1 VPKADSPR
9 PSPLTP
15 AGPGP
20 TTNDRRTLLL
30 LSATLGLASAQAA
43 TIGAV
48 ASELRH
54 AFGVNNTAVGVLASV
69 TTAAAALATLPF
81 GVMVDRTRRTR
92 LLAVCVVLW
101 GVATAMSSL
110 AGSFAFLF
118 ATRLALGALTGA
130 AGPGVASLLGDTFPE
145 SRRGRSYGLVLAGEL
160 VGAGLGFGLAGEL
173 AAVSWRLS
181 FAVLAPPAWVLC
193 VYLWRMQEPLRGQTV
208 GSTEGEAVHD
218 DVVASWRELSLR
230 RTIVYVLSVP
240 TNVVFIFSG
249 AFAYFFYAGLR
260 TFGVELIG
268 DQYHVSQAA
277 ATLIFLLVGLGGLA
291 GVLSSGPIGDRLE
304 GRYRAG
310 RVLIAMVALC
320 AAAAAFA
327 PALLL
332 HSYLLAVPLIT
343 AGAFGLGASNPPL
356 SAGRLQVIPPGL
368 WGRAESVQGVLRQ
381 IGDTLGPFS
390 FGFAADHLAG
400 GGRAGLQSSFLVM
413 LSALVL
419 AAGILALALRTY
431 PRDSEAAR
439 FAAAHGPAAP
449 RS

>member
-1 VPKADSPR
+1 V
-9 PSPLTP
+9 
-15 AGPGP
+15 
-20 TTNDRRTLLL
+20 LLL
-30 LSATLGLASAQAA
+30 LSATLGLVSAQAA

-54 AFGVNNTAVGVLASV
+54 AFGVDNTAVGVLASIA
-69 TTAAAALATLPF
+69 TAAAALATLPF
-81 GVMVDRTRRTR
+81 GVLVDRTRRTR
-92 LLAVCVVLW
+92 LLAVCVVFW

-110 AGSFAFLF
+110 AGSFVFLF
-118 ATRLALGALTGA
+118 ATRLALGALSGV
-130 AGPGVASLLGDTFPE
+130 AGPAVASLLGDTFPE
-145 SRRGRSYGLVLAGEL
+145 SRRGRSYALVLAGEL

-173 AAVSWRLS
+173 AALSWRLS
-181 FAVLAPPAWVLC
+181 FAILAPPAWVLC
-193 VYLWRMQEPLRGQTV
+193 VFLWRMREPSRGGTMS
-208 GSTEGEAVHD
+208 STEGGAVPD
-218 DVVASWRELSLR
+218 AVLASWRGLSLR

-249 AFAYFFYAGLR
+249 VFAYFFYAGLR

-277 ATLIFLLVGLGGLA
+277 STLIFLLVGIGGLA
-291 GVLSSGPIGDRLE
+291 GVLCAGPIGDRLE
-304 GRYRAG
+304 ERYAAG

-320 AAAAAFA
+320 GAAVAFV
-327 PALLL
+327 PALLMR
-332 HSYLLAVPLIT
+332 SYLLAAPLLT

-381 IGDTLGPFS
+381 TGDTLGPFS

-413 LSALVL
+413 LGALVL
-419 AAGILALALRTY
+419 AATVLALALRTY
-431 PRDSEAAR
+431 PTDSKAAR
-439 FAAAHGPAAP
+439 FAAAHGPPAP